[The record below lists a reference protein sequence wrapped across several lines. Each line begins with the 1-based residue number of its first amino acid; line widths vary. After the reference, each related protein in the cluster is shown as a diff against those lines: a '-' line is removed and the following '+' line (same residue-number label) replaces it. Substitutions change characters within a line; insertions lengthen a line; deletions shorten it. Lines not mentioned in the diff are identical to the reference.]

1 MGKNRKPNPKNANLG
16 RTLIKEKNNARRG
29 IGHVK
34 DSWVGRFMFYIS
46 AVLLLV
52 NGSIQNACMQEC
64 EFSKALNK
72 STPVQIKLEIK
83 II

>member
-34 DSWVGRFMFYIS
+34 DSWVGISMFH
-46 AVLLLV
+46 V
-52 NGSIQNACMQEC
+52 
-64 EFSKALNK
+64 
-72 STPVQIKLEIK
+72 
-83 II
+83 